1 VRIQISVTA
10 VCAGGAATGNGGVLP
25 NSDGGLLVRHPDEAE
40 RRVKRDDKAIDI
52 GGLEVAPPPEGPE
65 GLAPR

>member
-1 VRIQISVTA
+1 
-10 VCAGGAATGNGGVLP
+10 LP

-52 GGLEVAPPPEGPE
+52 GGREVAPHPEVLKVWPQGKE
-65 GLAPR
+65 RGKIGLSRLTGVN